1 MDVSFQLLLYILKV
15 IYQEDQQFCILNVCD
30 VMWKA
35 AIVLSYNFTRATYFN
50 CIYIIIIIIITIII
64 SHL

>member
-30 VMWKA
+30 VMWKQ
-35 AIVLSYNFTRATYFN
+35 AIYLPFVSVVLIAELL
-50 CIYIIIIIIITIII
+50 IWA
-64 SHL
+64 